1 MANEEMI
8 QKHLD
13 NFLAKIAG
21 ETPVDDTVRNSLE
34 FWLNQIAEAYTG
46 IQAVVA
52 NPAGAGSADLTK
64 LQVGSTVYDIPQG
77 TEVEANPS
85 GTGSADLTKLQ
96 VGSTV
101 YDIPQGTEVE
111 ANPSGTGSIDL
122 TKLMVGSTIYNIPS
136 GGGGDSF
143 HESGFKLTDTS
154 VMAYT
159 GRITG
164 FALCRANG
172 SYGIHK
178 FDIWD
183 WYWKIDDVATAT
195 KELTNVTWMYIT
207 NWYGH
212 DFSSESGSM
221 HDAVGNAFTFGGLG
235 TATATPNKLI
245 FFNSDV
251 TFTFVD

>member
-85 GTGSADLTKLQ
+85 GTGS
-96 VGSTV
+96 
-101 YDIPQGTEVE
+101 
-111 ANPSGTGSIDL
+111 IDL

-154 VMAYT
+154 IMAYT

>member
-52 NPAGAGSADLTK
+52 NPAGA
-64 LQVGSTVYDIPQG
+64 
-77 TEVEANPS
+77 
-85 GTGSADLTKLQ
+85 GSADLTKLQ